1 MSNRRPL
8 FPQVE
13 AALVT
18 WITQALSDNQT
29 LTGDILQLKARHFAQ
44 LLEIEKFTAS
54 NGWLRGFKRR
64 FQIRQYVKHG
74 ESRSAP
80 LHTLEDEHIRL
91 REIIGEY
98 DLNDVFNSD
107 ETGMTYNINTQLLS
121 ILTRLLINYLQS
133 LVLAA

>member
-1 MSNRRPL
+1 M
-8 FPQVE
+8 
-13 AALVT
+13 
-18 WITQALSDNQT
+18 
-29 LTGDILQLKARHFAQ
+29 
-44 LLEIEKFTAS
+44 LEIEKFTAS

-80 LHTLEDEHIRL
+80 LHTHEDE

-107 ETGMTYNINTQLLS
+107 ETGMTYKYQYAIIININKIT
-121 ILTRLLINYLQS
+121 N
-133 LVLAA
+133 

>member
-1 MSNRRPL
+1 
-8 FPQVE
+8 
-13 AALVT
+13 
-18 WITQALSDNQT
+18 
-29 LTGDILQLKARHFAQ
+29 

-80 LHTLEDEHIRL
+80 LHTLEDKRIRL